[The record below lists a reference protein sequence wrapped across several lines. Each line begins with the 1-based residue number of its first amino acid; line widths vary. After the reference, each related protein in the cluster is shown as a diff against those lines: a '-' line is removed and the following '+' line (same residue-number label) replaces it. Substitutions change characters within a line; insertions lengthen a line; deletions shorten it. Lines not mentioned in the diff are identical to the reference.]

1 MSTKKLVDKAVKTP
15 EQIADELKAQ
25 EAFLKEQAEIQ
36 KKHNV
41 AVAIRLKVGDAVA
54 WVKKPGRAEVSM
66 SRSLGEG
73 DYIKINELLLDAIWL
88 EGDDKIRTDDDYFL
102 NAIPYLDQLV
112 ELKAVELKKN

>member
-1 MSTKKLVDKAVKTP
+1 MKGLVDKAVKTP
-15 EQIADELKAQ
+15 EQVAEELKAH
-25 EAFLKEQAEIQ
+25 EAFLAKQAEMQ
-36 KKHNV
+36 KKHKV
-41 AVAIRLKVGDAVA
+41 PLAIRLKVGDAVA

-88 EGDDKIRTDDDYFL
+88 EGDECIRTDDDYFL